1 MQNYFIPFIPENF
14 SKASFKKVKI
24 YQKSIRNQEKVDG
37 SKIKVVVI
45 EEIKES
51 IEKRRILEEFKAI
64 KMDKRFRLVIES
76 IKKIKDS

>member
-1 MQNYFIPFIPENF
+1 M
-14 SKASFKKVKI
+14 
-24 YQKSIRNQEKVDG
+24 
-37 SKIKVVVI
+37 IKVVLI